1 MVSPTRRPE
10 PRVLPTIADRA
21 CCHDRAMAFSVLVV
35 DDDPTFITLAARVL
49 ADIGA
54 QVVATADD
62 TPRALAAARATMPD
76 AALVDVG
83 LAGKEGIDLAY
94 RLAALPWQPRVV
106 LVSADSD
113 AACAIDS
120 DPREPKVPFVP
131 KDELANGRLR
141 RLLMS

>member
-1 MVSPTRRPE
+1 
-10 PRVLPTIADRA
+10 
-21 CCHDRAMAFSVLVV
+21 MAFSVLVV

-49 ADIGA
+49 AEIGA
-54 QVVATADD
+54 EVVATADE
-62 TPRALAAARATMPD
+62 PPGALAAAQATMPD
-76 AALVDVG
+76 GALVDVG
-83 LAGKEGIDLAY
+83 LPGKEGIDLAY

-141 RLLMS
+141 RLLMA